1 MEIMPAKKNEPKDD
15 HSQPP
20 EEPES
25 PGPLLTAVKNGQD
38 TATDAEIS
46 PSSEPNIMD
55 WVRGLV
61 KGRGDTSL
69 RDALA
74 EYITE
79 QNDDECGTAA
89 HERVLISNILNLRDM
104 TVTDVM
110 IPRAD
115 IAAISLDTTREDL
128 LSLLAE
134 KQFSRLPVYKETLDD
149 IIGTI
154 HIKDILA
161 SIATGKDMVIKDI
174 IRNVPIVSPAMPVL
188 DLLLMM
194 KQKRRH
200 MAMVIDEFGGID
212 GLVTIGDVIEAIVG
226 EIEDEYDQDDQPQIK
241 EKEDGS
247 VIVDARYDIEEFEE
261 KYGELLDEDEREDV
275 DTLGGLVF
283 SIAGRV
289 PARGEILT
297 HDSGMVFEILDADP
311 RRVHRVLIRNIPLPS
326 ARIAD

>member
-1 MEIMPAKKNEPKDD
+1 M
-15 HSQPP
+15 
-20 EEPES
+20 
-25 PGPLLTAVKNGQD
+25 
-38 TATDAEIS
+38 
-46 PSSEPNIMD
+46 
-55 WVRGLV
+55 RGLV